1 MPVRTFSEL
10 PYVRPNLDTLKTSY
24 DEIHHQLIHAS
35 SAPEAIDAVRAW
47 NAVRVDVSTMNSL
60 AEVHFSQNVTNEVAK
75 AEKLWFDEHGPS
87 IVDLDQ
93 QFVHALIA
101 SPWKTDIGSE
111 FGKLFITRLEDS
123 MRTFRPEIMDLLVKE
138 SELSRQ
144 YNELTASAKI
154 EVDGATYNLSS
165 IGKLLIDLDRGV
177 RLRAHAAMYGFLSEN
192 ATAMDRIYHELV
204 QLRTEMAHALGF
216 PSYTELRYVE
226 YGRVDYNAGDVERF
240 RAQVREIVVPLVKT
254 LRAAQQRRLGL
265 DALTIADEK
274 VQFPDGN
281 PVAEG
286 DHDWIVAKAASMYNE
301 LSSETAEF
309 FSLMLEGDLLD
320 LKTRDNKATGGYCTS
335 FPKYGVPF
343 IFANFNRTTHDV
355 EVLTHEAGHAF
366 QAYRSRN
373 HAVPEYLWPT
383 MEACEIHSMGM
394 EFLTW
399 PWMKDFFGE
408 QTDKFRFYHLQAA
421 ILFMPYGCAVD
432 HFQHW
437 VYANPTAT
445 PAERNAMWKQMEATY
460 MPWRDASG
468 MGAAEEGRTWQFQRH
483 IYESPF
489 YYIDYALAQT
499 CALQYWK
506 WAEHDRTAAFASYLK
521 ICDVG
526 GSQSFLDIV
535 ASGGLMSP
543 FSEGCLEDIV
553 KYAYA
558 WLDASNP
565 QFLPIAS

>member
-1 MPVRTFSEL
+1 MSVRTFSEL
-10 PYVRPNLDTLKTSY
+10 PYVRPNLDELRTTY
-24 DEIHHQLIHAS
+24 AGIVQQLSTAAS
-35 SAPEAIDAVRAW
+35 ADDATAAVRAW
-47 NAVRVDVSTMNSL
+47 NTTRIDVSTMNSL
-60 AEVHFSQNVTNEVAK
+60 AEVHFTQNVANDAAK

-93 QFVHALIA
+93 NVVHALLA
-101 SPWKTDIGSE
+101 SPWKTAVGE
-111 FGKLFITRLEDS
+111 AFGQLFITRLEDS
-123 MRTFRPEIMDLLVKE
+123 TRTFKPEIMDLLIKE
-138 SELSRQ
+138 SDLSRQ

-154 EVDGATYNLSS
+154 DVDGTMYNLSS
-165 IGKLLIDLDRGV
+165 IGRLLIDLDRGV
-177 RLRAHAAMYGFLSEN
+177 RQRAHTAMYGFLSEHSSEL
-192 ATAMDRIYHELV
+192 DRIYHELV
-204 QLRTEMAHALGF
+204 QLRTEKAKALGF

-226 YGRVDYNAGDVERF
+226 YGRVDYNAADVERF
-240 RAQVREIVVPLVKT
+240 RAQVREVVVPLVMQ
-254 LRAAQQRRLGL
+254 LRKAQQQRLGL
-265 DALTIADEK
+265 AALTIADEK

-286 DHDWIVAKAASMYNE
+286 DHDWIVDKASAMYKE
-301 LSSETAEF
+301 LSPETHEF

-366 QAYRSRN
+366 QAYRSRQ
-373 HAVPEYLWPT
+373 HVVPEYFWPT

-408 QTDKFRFYHLQAA
+408 QTDKFRFYHLQGAL
-421 ILFMPYGCAVD
+421 LFLPYGCAVD

-445 PAERNAMWKQMEATY
+445 PAERCAMWKEMEATY
-460 MPWRDASG
+460 LPWRDTSG
-468 MGAAEEGRTWQFQRH
+468 IAAAEEGRAWQFQRH

-506 WAEHDRTAAFASYLK
+506 WSEQDRSEAFASYLK
-521 ICDVG
+521 ICDIG

-535 ASGGLMSP
+535 ASGGLVSP
-543 FSEGCLEDIV
+543 FKTDCLQDVVE
-553 KYAYA
+553 YAYS
-558 WLDASNP
+558 WLTTNYPSYVGKT
-565 QFLPIAS
+565 S

>member
-10 PYVRPNLDTLKTSY
+10 PYVRPDLDELRKQY
-24 DEIHHQLIHAS
+24 DQILHRLTTAS
-35 SAPEAIDAVRAW
+35 SSKEAVDAVQAW
-47 NAVRVDVSTMNSL
+47 NAVRIDVSTMSSL
-60 AEVHFSQNVTNEVAK
+60 AEVHFTQNVADEAAK
-75 AEKLWFDEHGPS
+75 SEKLWFDEHGPS

-93 QFVHALIA
+93 QVVHALIA
-101 SPWKTDIGSE
+101 SPWKNDIGVT
-111 FGKLFITRLEDS
+111 FGALFITRLEDS
-123 MRTFRPEIMDLLVKE
+123 TRTFKPEIMDLLVKE

-154 EVDGATYNLSS
+154 DVDGTTYNLSS

-177 RLRAHAAMYGFLSEN
+177 RQRAHTAMYGFLSEN
-192 ATAMDRIYHELV
+192 ANELDRIYHELV
-204 QLRTEMAHALGF
+204 QLRTEKAHALGF
-216 PSYTELRYVE
+216 PSYTELRYIE
-226 YGRVDYNAGDVERF
+226 YGRVDYNAEDVERF
-240 RAQVREIVVPLVKT
+240 RAQVRDVVVPLVTK
-254 LRAAQQRRLGL
+254 LRSAQQHRLGL
-265 DALTIADEK
+265 DVLTIADEK

-286 DHDWIVAKAASMYNE
+286 DHDWIVAKAAAMYKE
-301 LSSETAEF
+301 LSPETDEF

-373 HAVPEYLWPT
+373 HVVPEYFWPT

-399 PWMKDFFGE
+399 PWMKEFFGDNV
-408 QTDKFRFYHLQAA
+408 DKFRFYHLQGAL
-421 ILFMPYGCAVD
+421 LFLPYGCAVD

-460 MPWRDASG
+460 MPWRTTTG
-468 MGAAEEGRTWQFQRH
+468 IEAAEEGRAWQFQRH

-506 WAEHDRTAAFASYLK
+506 WSEVDRAAAFASYLN
-521 ICDVG
+521 ICDIG

-535 ASGGLMSP
+535 ASGRLVSP
-543 FSEGCLEDIV
+543 FAPGCLNDIV
-553 KYAYA
+553 EYAYA
-558 WLDASNP
+558 SLDAGFP
-565 QFLPIAS
+565 QYLA